1 MAPRRP
7 DRHSRDETYISGAA
21 LRGREEALWG
31 VRALVSIFSCAYIG
45 VLLFSSICAFFGWI
59 ESDDPM
65 RNAIELRKA
74 NRYQLS
80 APALFLWA
88 TQEGK
93 PQSGRGV
100 TRDMNAS
107 GVYVLTDALPPVGA
121 LVQLDILL
129 PKLVEPG
136 FGMSLA
142 GEGVVLRVDSR
153 GSNGA
158 GAKGAGF
165 AASVQFYPEEAA
177 SVLSRLGASR

>member
-1 MAPRRP
+1 
-7 DRHSRDETYISGAA
+7 
-21 LRGREEALWG
+21 
-31 VRALVSIFSCAYIG
+31 
-45 VLLFSSICAFFGWI
+45 
-59 ESDDPM
+59 M

-74 NRYQLS
+74 KRYQLS

-88 TQEGK
+88 AQEGK
-93 PQSGRGV
+93 PQSGQGV

-129 PKLVEPG
+129 PKLVDPG

-142 GEGVVLRVDSR
+142 GEGVVLRVDPR
-153 GSNGA
+153 GSEDTGR
-158 GAKGAGF
+158 KEAGF

-177 SVLSRLGASR
+177 SVLSRLETSR